1 MRSYKLAR
9 RACGLWFGLLCL
21 VAAPA
26 FGDLVEYVE
35 APDASFRWEYLG
47 AQRVDDCTVHDL
59 HLVSQTWQGIVWEH
73 AMQVYVPDEVKY
85 PETLLLDI
93 TGGRIGDR
101 HDDDQTAFGVQLS
114 RACGAVSASVAQ
126 VPNQPL
132 LGDRTEDDLIA
143 HTFVEY
149 LKTGDP
155 TLPLLLPMTKSA
167 VSAMDALQE
176 FCATRLDRDV
186 ERFVTIGASKRG
198 WTSWLTAAVDP
209 RVVATIPL
217 VIDTLNIPVQMEHQL
232 QAWGE
237 YSEQLEDY
245 QRHGLLEDMDSPD
258 RRALWDIV
266 DPITYRDRLTAPK
279 LSIIGT
285 NDRYFALEA
294 MNLYWDDLLAP
305 KHVLYV
311 PNSGHGVED
320 LERALAGVVG
330 YFRFVASGTA
340 LPSPEWRFESTAD
353 RVRLVVSPNGNA
365 TDGEL
370 WLAASESV
378 DFRSAAWVSVPL
390 SLTDSG
396 FVGEALL
403 SRLRY
408 IAVLGELRYPV
419 DGMVLPLSTQVHVFP
434 PLTDD

>member
-9 RACGLWFGLLCL
+9 RACGVWFGLLCL
-21 VAAPA
+21 IPTSAL
-26 FGDLVEYVE
+26 GDLVEYVE

-47 AQRVDDCTVHDL
+47 ARRVDDCTVHDL

-73 AMQVYVPDEVKY
+73 ALQVYVPDEIKY
-85 PETLLLDI
+85 PDTLLLEI

-114 RACGAVSASVAQ
+114 RACGAVSASLAQ

-149 LKTGDP
+149 LKIGDP
-155 TLPLLLPMTKSA
+155 TLPLLLPMTKST
-167 VSAMDALQE
+167 VSAMDALQA
-176 FCATRLDRDV
+176 FCATHLDREV

-217 VIDTLNIPVQMEHQL
+217 VIDTLNIPAQMEHQL

-245 QRHGLLEDMDSPD
+245 NRRGLLQDMDSPD
-258 RRALWDIV
+258 RQILWKMI
-266 DPITYRDRLTAPK
+266 DPIAYRDRLTVPK
-279 LSIIGT
+279 LSVVGT
-285 NDRYFALEA
+285 NDRYFALDA
-294 MNLYWDDLLAP
+294 LNLYWDELLPP

-311 PNSGHGVED
+311 PNSGHGLED
-320 LERALAGVVG
+320 RERALAGVTG

-340 LPSPEWRFESTAD
+340 LPSPEWRFESADD
-353 RVRLVVSPNGNA
+353 RVRLTVSPHGAA
-365 TDGEL
+365 TEGYL
-370 WLAASESV
+370 WLAGSESV
-378 DFRSAAWVSVPL
+378 DFRSAAWVSVPM
-390 SLTDSG
+390 SPTDSG
-396 FVGEALL
+396 FVGEAFL
-403 SRLRY
+403 SPLRY

-419 DGMVLPLSTQVHVFP
+419 DGMALPLSTQVHVFP
-434 PLTDD
+434 PLADD

>member
-9 RACGLWFGLLCL
+9 RACGLWLGLLSL
-21 VAAPA
+21 LPVSV
-26 FGDLVEYVE
+26 FGDLLEYVE

-47 AQRVDDCTVHDL
+47 ARRVNDCTVHDL
-59 HLVSQTWQGIVWEH
+59 HLVSQTWQEIVWEH
-73 AMQVYVPDEVKY
+73 AMQVYVPDEVQY

-114 RACGAVSASVAQ
+114 RACGAVSASLAQ

-149 LKTGDP
+149 LSTGDP

-167 VSAMDALQE
+167 VSAMDALQA
-176 FCATRLDRDV
+176 FCATHLDREV
-186 ERFVTIGASKRG
+186 VRFVTIGAAKRG
-198 WTSWLTAAVDP
+198 WTSWLIAAADP

-217 VIDTLNIPVQMEHQL
+217 VIDTLNIPDQMEHQL
-232 QAWGE
+232 QVWGE

-245 QRHGLLEDMDSPD
+245 NHRGLLQDMDSPD
-258 RRALWDIV
+258 RQILWKMI
-266 DPITYRDRLTAPK
+266 DPIAYRGRLTAPK
-279 LSIIGT
+279 LSVVGT
-285 NDRYFALEA
+285 NDRYFALDA
-294 MNLYWDDLLAP
+294 LNLYWDELLPP

-311 PNSGHGVED
+311 PNSGHGLED
-320 LERALAGVVG
+320 RERALAGVTG
-330 YFRFVASGTA
+330 YFRFVASGA
-340 LPSPEWRFESTAD
+340 PLPAPEWRFESTDD
-353 RVRLVVSPNGNA
+353 RVRLMVSPDGNA
-365 TDGEL
+365 TDGAL

-378 DFRSAAWVSVPL
+378 DFRSAAWVSVPM

-434 PLTDD
+434 PLGDD